1 MTISVFVTGG
11 LQVNTLIVPL
21 NEKQVFVVDPGGDVP
36 LILKYLQDT
45 QYEPVALVCTH
56 GHFDHV
62 FGVNDFLDG
71 YNKKLPVVI
80 HSGDECYISSDREI
94 AMEAHDYDL
103 KRVGL
108 TPLLSAFDDMP
119 GSSHLLAEGETLCDI
134 PELSDIKEALQWQ
147 VLYTPG
153 HSKGSIC
160 LYNRMEG
167 ILISGDTLFY
177 GGYGRTDMYNSE
189 PAKLASSLKRLHTL
203 PPETV
208 VYPGHGEVGFHLSA
222 VWEG

>member
-36 LILKYLQDT
+36 LILKYLQDK

-94 AMEAHDYDL
+94 AMEAHGYDL

-134 PELSDIKEALQWQ
+134 PELYDIKEALQWQ

-189 PAKLASSLKRLHTL
+189 PAKLASSLKRLYAL

-208 VYPGHGEVGFHLSA
+208 VYPGHGEVG
-222 VWEG
+222 